1 MDNLLKNDGLGRGKK
16 VGIKKDVKQG
26 GSRLTSDAAF
36 IKEKI
41 LLALTGICTGI
52 ANGFFG
58 GGGGMIVVPMLVF
71 LLKREPR
78 RAHATALLVILPISV
93 ISGFIYASFGK
104 FSFPVGLPAGAG
116 VIAGGIIGALLLKN
130 ISGSLLTKLFAA
142 VMFVAGVKLLF
153 F

>member
-1 MDNLLKNDGLGRGKK
+1 MNNLLKNNRLADGKNVGTDNDGKQS
-16 VGIKKDVKQG
+16 V
-26 GSRLTSDAAF
+26 SDAEF
-36 IKEKI
+36 IREKI
-41 LLALTGICTGI
+41 LLAVTGICTGI

-71 LLKREPR
+71 LLGREPR

-104 FSFPVGLPAGAG
+104 FSFSVGLTAGLG
-116 VIAGGIIGALLLKN
+116 VIAGGAIGALILKR
-130 ISGSLLTKLFAA
+130 ISGSLLTKIFAA
-142 VMFVAGVKLLF
+142 VMFAAGVKLLF

>member
-1 MDNLLKNDGLGRGKK
+1 MDNLLENNRLAGEKTVGTGNDGKK
-16 VGIKKDVKQG
+16 RV
-26 GSRLTSDAAF
+26 SDATF
-36 IKEKI
+36 IKEKV
-41 LLALTGICTGI
+41 LLAVTGICTGI

-71 LLKREPR
+71 LLGREPR

-104 FSFPVGLPAGAG
+104 FSLSVGLPAGLG
-116 VIAGGIIGALLLKN
+116 VVAGGIIGALILKK
-130 ISGSLLTKLFAA
+130 ISGSLLTKIFAA
-142 VMFVAGVKLLF
+142 VMFAAGVKLLF